1 MVFRTILNKLNRMA
15 CGPYFLCLSQCNPIP
30 ITILECPSVFA
41 ETVLESSATLS
52 DIHIGAFWAGDLVHH
67 TCALVHGYKVWGCCV
82 DRKPLWCRRVQ
93 GSMDASNHLSLVWVH
108 CYYVNACRWT
118 SVGSHSPSI
127 CAQFSSF
134 WLHIPHHLMIVHWLG
149 SSNVLTTKAICVTR
163 WCKSTVR
170 YWLVCVTFWYTNV
183 VINLSDSAEK

>member
-1 MVFRTILNKLNRMA
+1 MDHT
-15 CGPYFLCLSQCNPIP
+15 
-30 ITILECPSVFA
+30 
-41 ETVLESSATLS
+41 SSAKVNATPSPSLFWSSRQCSQKQCLRVLPLCPTYTLEHS
-52 DIHIGAFWAGDLVHH
+52 EQGIWH
-67 TCALVHGYKVWGCCV
+67 TTRALVHGYKVWGYCV

-127 CAQFSSF
+127 YAQFSSF
-134 WLHIPHHLMIVHWLG
+134 WLHVPHHSMVVHWLG
-149 SSNVLTTKAICVTR
+149 SSKVLTTKAFCVTR

-170 YWLVCVTFWYTNV
+170 YWLVCVSFWYTNV
-183 VINLSDSAEK
+183 VINLSDSAQK